1 MIAERDGVLLRAAW
15 AGRMPYELLVAPV
28 AHESDPWQ
36 SDRLATALQL
46 AAEGLR
52 RLHELEGP
60 CPMNLWLHASG
71 HWHIEIV
78 PRLTILGGIE
88 LGAGYFVNPL
98 PPETAAEALRG

>member
-1 MIAERDGVLLRAAW
+1 
-15 AGRMPYELLVAPV
+15 MPYELLVAPV

-52 RLHELEGP
+52 RLHDLEGP
-60 CPMNLWLHASG
+60 CPMNLWLHASE
-71 HWHIEIV
+71 HWHLEIV

-98 PPETAAEALRG
+98 PPETAAEELRG